1 MKVKRLMA
9 QKVANAALSLAKKAC
24 GSASYYGT
32 YQAKEPAYLKKICK

>member
-1 MKVKRLMA
+1 MKAKYLMA
-9 QKVANAALSLAKKAC
+9 QKVANAALALAKKAC